1 MDAAAGEVIVLE
13 AALVQDAAQLV
24 ERGRH
29 ARPALLIGVQPARAL
44 QQREEQAVVAVG
56 PRAAAPQIE
65 RDEQQLERAECGL
78 RRQAQVAPLLPL
90 GWWRRRVRGP
100 LRLFR
105 VERGRVFG
113 VGFLLR
119 GARDVGVARAVDR
132 QRAVGK
138 RKRGA
143 G

>member
-1 MDAAAGEVIVLE
+1 MVE

-65 RDEQQLERAECGL
+65 RDEQKLERAERGL
-78 RRQAQVAPLLPL
+78 RRQAQIAALPL
-90 GWWRRRVRGP
+90 RWWRRGVRGA
-100 LRLFR
+100 LCLLR
-105 VERGRVFG
+105 VERSRVFG
-113 VGFLLR
+113 VGLLC
-119 GARDVGVARAVDR
+119 AAAVGVARAVDR
-132 QRAVGK
+132 GACPEAQSLAR
-138 RKRGA
+138 RRGA
-143 G
+143 GRRGDG